1 MKMVNG
7 AMPLLLKADML
18 DFVVET
24 FIEYQLIWYF
34 DGEIEYE
41 DDTEDEEEGEYED
54 EDGDEYE
61 DRDGTSLFRPLIKDE
76 SWKVQ
81 IHFRV
86 KNKGQNYSTFANKYF
101 QIFESLFSLRLGCH
115 RTFQT
120 ILADFTQALAA
131 FEKFW
136 SWQH

>member
-1 MKMVNG
+1 
-7 AMPLLLKADML
+7 MPLLLKADML
-18 DFVVET
+18 DFLVET

-54 EDGDEYE
+54 DDGDEYE
-61 DRDGTSLFRPLIKDE
+61 DRDGTSLFQPLIKDE

-86 KNKGQNYSTFANKYF
+86 KNKGQTYSTFAKKIYSNLWEL
-101 QIFESLFSLRLGCH
+101 I
-115 RTFQT
+115 
-120 ILADFTQALAA
+120 
-131 FEKFW
+131 
-136 SWQH
+136 